1 MPYKL
6 FKVQFMESIMKFVL
20 SIAAILLFSSSVIKA
35 DVLKG
40 TYKTEPNDE
49 GSYLHVKFGSCSND
63 KKLTCGTI
71 KGSYLKNG
79 SKNKATKIIG
89 ENIVW
94 GMLDQGSGIY
104 EGGQIWDPS
113 DPKADG
119 SKKVYKSKMALSG
132 NTLSVSG
139 CILWI
144 CKAQNW
150 VKVN

>member
-6 FKVQFMESIMKFVL
+6 QKIKFMERVMKYLL
-20 SIAAILLFSSSVIKA
+20 SVGVFILFSSSVVTA

-79 SKNKATKIIG
+79 SKNKATKIVG

-94 GMLDQGSGIY
+94 DMTDEGSGKY
-104 EGGQIWDPS
+104 GGGKIWDPS
-113 DPKADG
+113 DPKDDG
-119 SKKVYKSKMALSG
+119 SKKIYKSKMELGG

>member
-1 MPYKL
+1 MY
-6 FKVQFMESIMKFVL
+6 L
-20 SIAAILLFSSSVIKA
+20 STKSLIPSGIVNTIPKRLR
-35 DVLKG
+35 
-40 TYKTEPNDE
+40 
-49 GSYLHVKFGSCSND
+49 
-63 KKLTCGTI
+63 CGDI
-71 KGSYLKNG
+71 CCFFIPSYLKNG
-79 SKNKATKIIG
+79 SKNKGTKIIG

-94 GMLDQGSGIY
+94 GMLDQGSGKY
-104 EGGQIWDPS
+104 DGGQIWDPS